1 MSLVFLTGAVR
12 SGKSCAAE
20 LLAAERADAT
30 GAPVVVAVA
39 GWSGDAE
46 MERRIEAHRAA
57 RPASWSTIVA
67 TPDPGWLAD
76 VPAGAVLVLDCL
88 GTLVSTACYEAVGEA
103 EVAPEGAEDAVAC
116 RMDALV
122 ARLVAREGD
131 SVIVSN
137 ETGWGVV
144 PAWPAARLFRDE
156 LGRANR
162 RLTDAADAAYLVVS
176 GRFLDLH
183 ALPARPEWP
192 R

>member
-12 SGKSCAAE
+12 SGKSAAAE
-20 LLAAERADAT
+20 RLAAERAAAT

-39 GWSGDAE
+39 GWDGDEE
-46 MERRIEAHRAA
+46 MAHRIEAHRAA
-57 RPASWSTIVA
+57 RPDSWSTILA
-67 TPDPGWLAD
+67 TPDPGWLKH
-76 VPAGAVLVLDCL
+76 VPSDAVLVLDCL
-88 GTLVSTACYEAVGEA
+88 GALVSTACYEAVGEA
-103 EVAPEGAEDAVAC
+103 EVAPRGAEIAVAA
-116 RMDALV
+116 RTDALV
-122 ARLVAREGD
+122 AALVARRGD

-144 PAWPAARLFRDE
+144 PVWPSARIFRDE

-192 R
+192 K